1 MISLSRIRSLVLKEI
16 RQILRD
22 GSSLLIGLLLPA
34 VLIFIFGYGISL
46 DLKNVPIAIV
56 MEDNSPTARDV
67 LAGFRGTEYFSPV
80 QASSMAEAEAMMRRR
95 EVDAILRIRNDFS
108 ANLLAG
114 RASVQLIVH
123 GIDSTSAS
131 LAQSYAA
138 AALEEWA
145 ARLKDRGSAPLSSPA
160 SAYAEQRIW
169 FNAANSSTWY
179 LVPGLIVIIITIVGA
194 FLTSLVMAREW
205 ERGTLEALF
214 ASPVRPL
221 EVLLAKIIPYFV
233 IGMAGLG
240 LCLLAA
246 RFLFDLPFEGS
257 FWLLLISSMFYL
269 LSALGMGLL
278 ISALTR
284 SQFLAGQITI
294 LISFLPAVL
303 LSGFLFDL
311 RNVPPL
317 VRIIGHLL
325 PSTYYMD
332 LLKTLLLAGDN
343 LPLAVRNCGILAL
356 YTVIFFLGALRA
368 SGKKLERRT

>member
-1 MISLSRIRSLVLKEI
+1 MISPARVRTLVRKEV

-46 DLKNVPIAIV
+46 DLKKVPIAIV
-56 MEDNSPTARDV
+56 MEDSSPPARDA
-67 LAGFRGTEYFSPV
+67 LAGFQGTSYFSPRRV
-80 QASSMAEAEAMMRRR
+80 NSMREAEELMRRR

-108 ANLLAG
+108 ANLAAG
-114 RASVQLIVH
+114 SAPVQLVLH

-131 LAQSYAA
+131 LAQSYTA
-138 AALEEWA
+138 AALGEWA
-145 ARLKDRGSAPLSSPA
+145 ATLEDRGENPAGESAPGSI
-160 SAYAEQRIW
+160 YVEQRIW

-214 ASPVRPL
+214 ATPVRPL
-221 EVLLAKIIPYFV
+221 EVLLAKIIPYFC
-233 IGMAGLG
+233 IGMTGLG

-246 RFLFDLPFEGS
+246 RFLFKLPFEGS
-257 FWLLLISSMFYL
+257 FHLLLVSSMLYL
-269 LSALGMGLL
+269 LATLGMGLL
-278 ISALTR
+278 ISSLTR
-284 SQFLAGQITI
+284 SQFLSGQITI
-294 LISFLPAVL
+294 LVSFLPAVL

-311 RNVPPL
+311 RNVPL
-317 VRIIGHLL
+317 AVRVIGHIL
-325 PSTYYMD
+325 PSTYYME

-343 LPLAVRNCGILAL
+343 LPLAARNCGVLAL
-356 YTVIFFLGALRA
+356 DAAFFLLAALRA
-368 SGKKLERRT
+368 TGKKLE

>member
-1 MISLSRIRSLVLKEI
+1 MISPVRIRALVRKEI

-46 DLKNVPIAIV
+46 DLKEVPIAIV
-56 MEDNSPTARDV
+56 MEDSAPMARDA
-67 LAGFRGTEYFSPV
+67 LAGLRGTGYFSPR
-80 QASSMAEAEAMMRRR
+80 QADSMHEAEELMRRR

-108 ANLLAG
+108 ANLAAG
-114 RASVQLIVH
+114 SAPVQLVVH

-138 AALEEWA
+138 AALGEWA
-145 ARLKDRGSAPLSSPA
+145 SRLEDRGSVPVREHSGSV
-160 SAYAEQRIW
+160 YIEQRIW

-221 EVLLAKIIPYFV
+221 EVLLAKIIPYFG

-246 RFLFDLPFEGS
+246 RFLFSLPFEGS
-257 FWLLLISSMFYL
+257 FRLLLVSSMLYL
-269 LSALGMGLL
+269 LAALGMGLL
-278 ISALTR
+278 ISSLTR

-294 LISFLPAVL
+294 LVSFLPAVL

-311 RNVPPL
+311 RNVPPA
-317 VRIIGHLL
+317 VRVIGHLL
-325 PSTYYMD
+325 PSTYYME

-343 LPLAVRNCGILAL
+343 LPLAARNCGVLAL
-356 YTVIFFLGALRA
+356 DAVLFFLGALRA
-368 SGKKLERRT
+368 TRKRLG

>member
-1 MISLSRIRSLVLKEI
+1 MISPVRIRALVRKEI

-46 DLKNVPIAIV
+46 DLKEVPIAIV
-56 MEDNSPTARDV
+56 MEASSPMARDA
-67 LAGFRGTEYFSPV
+67 LAGFRGTGYFSPR
-80 QASSMAEAEAMMRRR
+80 QADSMHEAEELMRRR

-108 ANLLAG
+108 ANLAAG
-114 RASVQLIVH
+114 SAPVQLVVH

-138 AALEEWA
+138 AALGEWA
-145 ARLKDRGSAPLSSPA
+145 SRLEDRGSVPVREHSGSV
-160 SAYAEQRIW
+160 YIEQRIW

-221 EVLLAKIIPYFV
+221 EVLLAKIIPYFG

-246 RFLFDLPFEGS
+246 RFLFSLPFEGS
-257 FWLLLISSMFYL
+257 FRLLLVSSMLYL
-269 LSALGMGLL
+269 LAALGMGLL
-278 ISALTR
+278 ISSLTR

-294 LISFLPAVL
+294 LVSFLPAVL

-311 RNVPPL
+311 RNVPPA
-317 VRIIGHLL
+317 VRVIGHLL
-325 PSTYYMD
+325 PSTYYME

-343 LPLAVRNCGILAL
+343 LPLAARNCGVLAL
-356 YTVIFFLGALRA
+356 DAVLFFLGALRA
-368 SGKKLERRT
+368 TRKRLG

>member
-1 MISLSRIRSLVLKEI
+1 MISPARVRALVRKEV

-46 DLKNVPIAIV
+46 DLKRVPIAIV
-56 MEDNSPTARDV
+56 MEDSSPLARDA
-67 LAGFRGTEYFSPV
+67 LAGFQGTSYFSPRR
-80 QASSMAEAEAMMRRR
+80 ANSLREAEELMRRR
-95 EVDAILRIRNDFS
+95 EVDAILRIGNDFS
-108 ANLLAG
+108 ARLAAG
-114 RASVQLIVH
+114 NAPAQLILH

-138 AALEEWA
+138 AALAEWA
-145 ARLKDRGSAPLSSPA
+145 ARLEDRGAASGAGNG
-160 SAYAEQRIW
+160 SAYVEQRIW

-214 ASPVRPL
+214 ATPVRPL

-233 IGMAGLG
+233 IGMAGLA

-246 RFLFDLPFEGS
+246 RFLFSLPFEGS
-257 FWLLLISSMFYL
+257 FWLLLISSMLYL
-269 LSALGMGLL
+269 LAALGMGLL
-278 ISALTR
+278 ISSLTR

-294 LISFLPAVL
+294 LVSFLPAVL

-311 RNVPPL
+311 RNVPL
-317 VRIIGHLL
+317 AVRVIGHIL
-325 PSTYYMD
+325 PSTYYME

-343 LPLAVRNCGILAL
+343 LPLAARNCGVLAL
-356 YTVIFFLGALRA
+356 DAALFLLGALRA
-368 SGKKLERRT
+368 TRKRLG

>member
-1 MISLSRIRSLVLKEI
+1 MH
-16 RQILRD
+16 
-22 GSSLLIGLLLPA
+22 
-34 VLIFIFGYGISL
+34 
-46 DLKNVPIAIV
+46 
-56 MEDNSPTARDV
+56 
-67 LAGFRGTEYFSPV
+67 
-80 QASSMAEAEAMMRRR
+80 EAEELMRRR

-108 ANLLAG
+108 ANLAAG
-114 RASVQLIVH
+114 SAPVQLVVH

-138 AALEEWA
+138 AALGEWA
-145 ARLKDRGSAPLSSPA
+145 SRLEDRGSVPVREHSGSV
-160 SAYAEQRIW
+160 YIEQRIW

-221 EVLLAKIIPYFV
+221 EVLLAKIIPYFG

-246 RFLFDLPFEGS
+246 RFLFSLPFEGS
-257 FWLLLISSMFYL
+257 FRLLLVSSMLYL
-269 LSALGMGLL
+269 LAALGMGLL
-278 ISALTR
+278 ISSLTR

-294 LISFLPAVL
+294 LVSFLPAVL

-311 RNVPPL
+311 RNVPPA
-317 VRIIGHLL
+317 VRVIGHLL
-325 PSTYYMD
+325 PSTYYME

-343 LPLAVRNCGILAL
+343 LPLAARNCGVLAL
-356 YTVIFFLGALRA
+356 DAVLFFLGALRA
-368 SGKKLERRT
+368 TRKRLG